1 MLIFLTRR
9 LTILLQENI
18 HFGQMRVKING
29 FAGIIST
36 FANNN
41 PQSQK
46 INEYQI
52 NHDRQCG
59 ISCPG
64 GSQPDLFPK

>member
-29 FAGIIST
+29 FAGIIFT
-36 FANNN
+36 FANNKLPITKN
-41 PQSQK
+41 K
-46 INEYQI
+46 
-52 NHDRQCG
+52 
-59 ISCPG
+59 
-64 GSQPDLFPK
+64 